1 VSAPETVERAPAR
14 VHGRGRRALTLLLA
28 AALVAGGAWAWRH
41 QRAGRPAESAAAP
54 ATATATVVRRDLQGT
69 QEVQGTLGYSDGDQ
83 AVNRRQGTLTWL
95 PQEGAVVRR
104 GRTLYR
110 VDDLPVPLLYGS
122 LPFWRE
128 LRAGVDDGR
137 DVTQLERNLAAL
149 GYDPGTVDDHFSG
162 LTRQALKDWQQDL
175 GLGRT
180 GAFQPGDAVVMP
192 GAARVGQV
200 SARRGAPASP
210 GQPVMAL
217 TSTTRQVSVDL
228 DTTQLP
234 YVKVGDPVEITLPDG
249 RTTPGRVAEVSKV
262 AEASSDNSGGGG
274 GGGAGG
280 AGGAGGGGSGG
291 DQTTVPVT
299 ISLDRPRDTGDLDQ
313 APVDVSIVTESR
325 KGVLAVPV
333 NALLAL
339 AEGGYAVEVA
349 AAGGSR
355 HLAGVRLGLFADG
368 LVEVSGRGLSQGT
381 KVVVP
386 R

>member
-1 VSAPETVERAPAR
+1 MSAPETVEQAPAR

-28 AALVAGGAWAWRH
+28 AALVAGGVWAWRH
-41 QRAGRPAESAAAP
+41 QRAARPAVSAAAAP

-104 GRTLYR
+104 GQTLYR
-110 VDDLPVPLLYGS
+110 VDDLPVPLLCGS

-162 LTRQALKDWQQDL
+162 LTRQALKDWQHDL
-175 GLGRT
+175 GLEQT

-228 DTTQLP
+228 DTTQRP
-234 YVKVGDPVEITLPDG
+234 YVRVGDPVEITLPDG
-249 RTTPGRVAEVSKV
+249 RTTPGRVAEISKV

-280 AGGAGGGGSGG
+280 GGSGG

-299 ISLDRPRDTGDLDQ
+299 ISLNRPGDTGDLDQ
-313 APVDVSIVTESR
+313 APVDVSIVTER
-325 KGVLAVPV
+325 RRGVLAVPV

-339 AEGGYAVEVA
+339 AEGGYAVEAVA
-349 AAGGSR
+349 ADGGR
-355 HLAGVRLGLFADG
+355 HLVGVRLGLFAEG
-368 LVEVSGRGLSQGT
+368 LVEVSGRGLTQGT